1 MGLLRINLKRK
12 NQATRSEIRRARP
25 IRNPAI
31 RFEQADDGSVM
42 LFVPVTQRGFLGR
55 TIGKMVPED
64 KQVELEPIGAFVWKL
79 CDGKRT
85 VQGITEALQ
94 REFKITRVEAEAS
107 LLAFLDTLM
116 KRRYVALEVP
126 KK

>member
-1 MGLLRINLKRK
+1 
-12 NQATRSEIRRARP
+12 
-25 IRNPAI
+25 
-31 RFEQADDGSVM
+31 
-42 LFVPVTQRGFLGR
+42 
-55 TIGKMVPED
+55 MVPDD
-64 KQVELEPIGAFVWKL
+64 KQVELEPIGAFVWNL

-94 REFKITRVEAEAS
+94 REFKITKVEAEAS

-116 KRRYVALEVP
+116 KRRYVALEMP

>member
-1 MGLLRINLKRK
+1 
-12 NQATRSEIRRARP
+12 
-25 IRNPAI
+25 
-31 RFEQADDGSVM
+31 M
-42 LFVPVTQRGFLGR
+42 LYVPVTQRGFLGR
-55 TIGKMVPED
+55 TVGKMVPDD
-64 KQVELEPIGAFVWKL
+64 KQVELEPIGAFVWNL

-94 REFKITRVEAEAS
+94 REFKITKVEAEAS

-116 KRRYVALEVP
+116 KRRYVALEMP